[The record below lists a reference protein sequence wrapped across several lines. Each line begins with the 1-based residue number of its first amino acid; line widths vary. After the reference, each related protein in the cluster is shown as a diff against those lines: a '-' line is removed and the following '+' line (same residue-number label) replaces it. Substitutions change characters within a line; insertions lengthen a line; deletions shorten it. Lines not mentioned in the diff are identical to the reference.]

1 MNNNGKYLVE
11 FAEDGVVQVEENQ
24 SILDA
29 SLLSGIPHFHVCGGN
44 SQMFYMQSINN

>member
-1 MNNNGKYLVE
+1 MNEKGKHLVE

-44 SQMFYMQSINN
+44 AKCST